1 MSDRCD
7 DDEEEEDFV
16 VFELDEA
23 DEVGGDAVEVL
34 VSVVA
39 GASETAVVV
48 LSEDEGLWLPSLLS
62 PWLPLLL
69 TLSSLSMVMSFRMCF
84 SDRNRTVLS
93 NSCAVSGSI
102 GLSSPD
108 SRGNAG

>member
-39 GASETAVVV
+39 GASETVVV
-48 LSEDEGLWLPSLLS
+48 LSEDEGLWLSSLLS